1 MYLSRIELDISKKQ
15 TQVALSARNKFHG
28 AIENTFFGEDDE
40 RLRNLWRIDKV
51 NGKMYLLLLSR
62 LKPDLSNLVKQFGVA
77 SSTFETKEYDVLL
90 NRITEQSVWQFRL
103 VANPTKCLKK
113 ANGRGK
119 RVAHV
124 TPEHQKEWLV
134 RQAEKHGFQISGESL
149 QIMDSTWM
157 MFNKRGERMV
167 RALAV
172 TYEGLL
178 KVTDVERFRIALID
192 GIGREKAYG
201 MGLLTIMRTNSWM
214 D

>member
-1 MYLSRIELDISKKQ
+1 MYLSRVELDISKKQ

-134 RQAEKHGFQISGESL
+134 RQAEKHGFQISG
-149 QIMDSTWM
+149 DYG
-157 MFNKRGERMV
+157 FYV
-167 RALAV
+167 D
-172 TYEGLL
+172 
-178 KVTDVERFRIALID
+178 DVQ
-192 GIGREKAYG
+192 
-201 MGLLTIMRTNSWM
+201 
-214 D
+214 